1 MRIATGTEADFGTDF
16 VPVSGAKAD
25 AGRGARLDDEL
36 DADFDADFDA
46 ALDAVLDAD
55 FGAGFA
61 GFDADAAL
69 IGFEESLGSV
79 PAMAGCACPNC
90 VLRPRFA
97 RPAGAGSSGSSGSS
111 GGGRIHRAVRNTCL
125 ATTVLAGAGVVGL
138 TAGAGSAH
146 AAAGKQGWDGSKY
159 WFKNSAGEWRYT
171 SHYDVYLNRTG
182 QSGGKTTASGAA
194 SSGSSG
200 SSGSSSSKASASKA
214 PASNGSA
221 ASAAGKQGWD
231 GSKYW
236 FKNSSGE
243 WRYTSHYD
251 VYLNRTG
258 QSGGGSAPAPD
269 RPASRPDPDDAP
281 DSGSVEAAI
290 DYALAQLGK
299 PYVWGGNGPSGFD
312 CSGLVQQAYQR
323 SGISLPRVA
332 DDQYAATT
340 PIGAGQ
346 LRRGDLLFWSDS
358 GRASGIH
365 HVGIYLGG
373 GKFVEAPR
381 PGKAVRVSTIS
392 SGFYPTHFGRP

>member
-16 VPVSGAKAD
+16 VPVSGAKPD
-25 AGRGARLDDEL
+25 AGREARLDPE
-36 DADFDADFDA
+36 
-46 ALDAVLDAD
+46 LDAD
-55 FGAGFA
+55 FGAEFA

-90 VLRPRFA
+90 VLRPRYA
-97 RPAGAGSSGSSGSS
+97 RPAGAGSSGAS

-182 QSGGKTTASGAA
+182 QSGGKTAASGAA

-200 SSGSSSSKASASKA
+200 SKASASKA

-221 ASAAGKQGWD
+221 ASAGMRQGWD

-312 CSGLVQQAYQR
+312 CSGLVQQAYRR